1 MTNQNQSTIM
11 NKSESTPVEKSDTR
25 DGTAS
30 ADEDINVQI
39 EGVTKIFGNQDGD
52 GIVAVEDLNIDIRR
66 GEFLVFVGPSGC
78 GKTTSL
84 RMVAGLET
92 PTEGRIRIEDED
104 VTGYDPRERGI
115 AMVFQNYALYPH
127 MTVAENMSFPLRIR
141 NYPTDEIDSRVNE
154 AAGLLEIDDLL
165 DRKPS
170 QLSGGQQ
177 QRVALGRAIVREP
190 SVFLMDEPLSNLDA
204 KLRVQMRTEL
214 NEIHQRVGKT
224 TIYVTHDQAE
234 AMTLGDRVVVLN
246 DGKLQQIGPPQYLY
260 DNPVNRFVAGFI
272 GEPPMNFLPVSI
284 REEEGGYTAVG
295 EFFEFGL
302 PTDVEQ
308 AIDEWNGSLDT
319 LTLGIRPE
327 DLSDLSVLDEDEY
340 TENSTLD
347 AQVKVVEPMGSDKF
361 LTLTSPTDESTEFS
375 ARIAPE
381 SSVEPGESI
390 SLSAN
395 LAKIHLFD
403 DETGQNI
410 TY

>member
-1 MTNQNQSTIM
+1 M
-11 NKSESTPVEKSDTR
+11 SESKPTSTDETR
-25 DGTAS
+25 SGTAS
-30 ADEDINVQI
+30 ANEDINVQI
-39 EGVTKIFGNQDGD
+39 EDVTKVFQNDEGND
-52 GIVAVEDLNIDIRR
+52 IVAVEDLDIDIRR

-92 PTEGRIRIEDED
+92 PTEGKIRIEDED

-141 NYPTDEIDSRVNE
+141 NYPSDEIDDRVDE
-154 AAGLLEIDDLL
+154 AAELLEIDDLL

-234 AMTLGDRVVVLN
+234 AMTLGDRVAVLN
-246 DGKLQQIGPPQYLY
+246 DGTLQQIGPPQYLY

-284 REEEGGYTAVG
+284 RETNDGYDAVG
-295 EFFEFGL
+295 EFFEFEL
-302 PTDVEQ
+302 PRDVVRD
-308 AIDEWNGSLDT
+308 IDEWDGSLDHV
-319 LTLGIRPE
+319 TLGVRPE
-327 DLSDLSVLDEDEY
+327 DLSNLSVLDHDEY

-347 AQVKVVEPMGSDKF
+347 ASVKVVEPMGSDKF
-361 LTLTSPTDESTEFS
+361 LTLTSPTDDTTEFS
-375 ARIAPE
+375 ARVSPE
-381 SSVEPGESI
+381 STVAPGESI
-390 SLSAN
+390 SLAAN
-395 LAKIHLFD
+395 LEKIHLFD
-403 DETGQNI
+403 ERTGENI

>member
-1 MTNQNQSTIM
+1 MSD
-11 NKSESTPVEKSDTR
+11 SESRPVETPDTK
-25 DGTAS
+25 DGTAG
-30 ADEDINVQI
+30 ANEDINVQI
-39 EGVTKIFGNQDGD
+39 EGVTKVFGDQESDE
-52 GIVAVEDLNIDIRR
+52 IVAVEDLNIDIRR

-141 NYPTDEIDSRVNE
+141 NYPDDEIETRVTE
-154 AAGLLEIDDLL
+154 AADLLEIDDLL

-284 REEEGGYTAVG
+284 RKEDDGYTAVG

-302 PTDVEQ
+302 PTDVER
-308 AIDEWNGSLDT
+308 AVDEWDGSLDS
-319 LTLGIRPE
+319 LTLGVRPE

-361 LTLTSPTDESTEFS
+361 LTVTSKTDEDTEFS
-375 ARIAPE
+375 ARVAPE
-381 SSVEPGESI
+381 SSVEPGEPI
-390 SLSAN
+390 SLSAT
-395 LAKIHLFD
+395 LDKIHLFD

>member
-1 MTNQNQSTIM
+1 MSEYDRTSTDPVVS
-11 NKSESTPVEKSDTR
+11 NSEAGDT
-25 DGTAS
+25 
-30 ADEDINVQI
+30 DEDINVQI
-39 EGVTKIFGNQDGD
+39 EDVTKTFQSNSGGK
-52 GIVAVEDLNIDIRR
+52 IVAVENLNIDIRR

-92 PTEGRIRIEDED
+92 PTEGRIRIEGED

-127 MTVAENMSFPLRIR
+127 MTVGENMAFPLQIR
-141 NYPTDEIDSRVNE
+141 NYPQTEIDDRVDE
-154 AAGLLEIDDLL
+154 AAELLEIDELL

-246 DGKLQQIGPPQYLY
+246 EGHLQQIGPPQYLY

-272 GEPPMNFLPVSI
+272 GEPPMNFLSVDIDSSDN
-284 REEEGGYTAVG
+284 GYTAAG
-295 EFFEFGL
+295 GFFEFDL
-302 PTDVEQ
+302 PVETKQ
-308 AIDEWNGSLDT
+308 ALDDWDRP
-319 LTLGIRPE
+319 LDDITLGIRPE
-327 DLSDLSVLDEDEY
+327 DLSDISVLDEYSE
-340 TENSTLD
+340 ESTID
-347 AQVKVVEPMGSDKF
+347 ARVKVVEPMGSDKF
-361 LTLTSPTDESTEFS
+361 LTLVSPKDETVEFS
-375 ARIAPE
+375 ARVSPE
-381 SSVEPGESI
+381 TDVEPRDSVT
-390 SLSAN
+390 LTAN
-395 LAKIHLFD
+395 LDKIHLFD
-403 DETGQNI
+403 GATGANI

>member
-1 MTNQNQSTIM
+1 M
-11 NKSESTPVEKSDTR
+11 SEHERPPVETP
-25 DGTAS
+25 AS
-30 ADEDINVQI
+30 RGGIASEDEDINVQI
-39 EGVTKIFGNQDGD
+39 EGVTKVFEDEGGEE
-52 GIVAVEDLNIDIRR
+52 IVAVDDLNIDIRR

-127 MTVAENMSFPLRIR
+127 MTVKGNMSFPLRIR
-141 NYPTDEIDSRVNE
+141 NYPEDEIDSRVDE
-154 AAGLLEIDDLL
+154 AAELLEIDDLL

-224 TIYVTHDQAE
+224 TVYVTHDQAE

-272 GEPPMNFLPVSI
+272 GEPPMNFLPVEV
-284 REEEGGYTAVG
+284 RETSQGYAAVG
-295 EFFEFGL
+295 EFFEFEL
-302 PTDVEQ
+302 PADVVQDIE
-308 AIDEWNGSLDT
+308 EWDGSLDHVT
-319 LTLGIRPE
+319 MGIRPE
-327 DLSDLSVLDEDEY
+327 DLHDLSILDDDEY
-340 TENSTLD
+340 TENSVVE
-347 AQVKVVEPMGSDKF
+347 ASVKVVEPMGSDKF
-361 LTLTSPTDESTEFS
+361 LTLTSPTEETTEFS
-375 ARIAPE
+375 ARVSPE
-381 SSVEPGESI
+381 SEVEPGDSI
-390 SLSAN
+390 ALSAN
-395 LAKIHLFD
+395 LGKMHLFD
-403 DETGQNI
+403 DETGTNI

>member
-1 MTNQNQSTIM
+1 M
-11 NKSESTPVEKSDTR
+11 SEPESIPADDPVTQ

-39 EGVTKIFGNQDGD
+39 EGVTKVFEDQEGND
-52 GIVAVEDLNIDIRR
+52 IVAVDDLNIDIRR

-104 VTGYDPRERGI
+104 VTDYDPRERGI

-127 MTVAENMSFPLRIR
+127 MTVKENMSFPLRIR
-141 NYPTDEIDSRVNE
+141 NYPDAEIDDRVDE
-154 AAGLLEIDDLL
+154 AAELLEIDDLL

-224 TIYVTHDQAE
+224 TVYVTHDQAE

-284 REEEGGYTAVG
+284 QETEDGYDAVG
-295 EFFEFGL
+295 EFFEFEL
-302 PTDVEQ
+302 PADTVQDL
-308 AIDEWNGSLDT
+308 DEWTGSLDNV
-319 LTLGIRPE
+319 TLGVRPE
-327 DLSDLSVLDEDEY
+327 DLSDLSVLDDDEY
-340 TENSTLD
+340 DANSTLD
-347 AQVKVVEPMGSDKF
+347 AAVKVVEPMGSDKF
-361 LTLTSPTDESTEFS
+361 LTVTSPTDESTEFS
-375 ARIAPE
+375 ARVSPE
-381 SSVEPGESI
+381 SEVTEGETI
-390 SLSAN
+390 SLAAD
-395 LAKIHLFD
+395 LRKIHLFD
-403 DETGQNI
+403 DETGENI

>member
-1 MTNQNQSTIM
+1 M
-11 NKSESTPVEKSDTR
+11 SEHERSPVETP
-25 DGTAS
+25 AS
-30 ADEDINVQI
+30 RGGIASEDEDINVQI
-39 EGVTKIFGNQDGD
+39 EEVTKVFEDEGGEE
-52 GIVAVEDLNIDIRR
+52 IVAVDDLNIDIRR

-84 RMVAGLET
+84 RMIAGLET

-127 MTVAENMSFPLRIR
+127 MTVKGNMSFPLRIR
-141 NYPTDEIDSRVNE
+141 NYPEDEIDSRVNE
-154 AAGLLEIDDLL
+154 AADLLEIDDLL
-165 DRKPS
+165 GRKPS

-246 DGKLQQIGPPQYLY
+246 NGRLQQIGPPQYLY

-272 GEPPMNFLPVSI
+272 GEPPMNFLPVEI
-284 REEEGGYTAVG
+284 RETSDGYAAVG
-295 EFFEFGL
+295 EFFEFEL
-302 PTDVEQ
+302 PADIVQ
-308 AIDEWNGSLDT
+308 DIGEWDRSLDHVT
-319 LTLGIRPE
+319 MGIRPE
-327 DLSDLSVLDEDEY
+327 DLHDLSILDDDEY
-340 TENSTLD
+340 TENSVVEAT
-347 AQVKVVEPMGSDKF
+347 VTVVEPMGSDKF
-361 LTLTSPTDESTEFS
+361 LTLMSPTEETTEFG
-375 ARIAPE
+375 ARVSPE
-381 SSVEPGESI
+381 IDVEPGDSI
-390 SLSAN
+390 ALSAN
-395 LAKIHLFD
+395 LGKIHLFD
-403 DETGQNI
+403 DETGKNI